1 NQSISE
7 DIEEN
12 IEPSF
17 LPKKKHHM
25 YPSFQLNLD
34 STNKSSDEEKFEK
47 IDEELNDKLV
57 KQFNEES
64 GEEQPNYH

>member
-1 NQSISE
+1 MVTKELDRLNLSNQSISEE

-17 LPKKKHHM
+17 LPKKKYRM

-34 STNKSSDEEKFEK
+34 LTNKGSDEEEFEE
-47 IDEELNDKLV
+47 IDEELNDKL
-57 KQFNEES
+57 
-64 GEEQPNYH
+64 